1 MTTLQ
6 RVSIALGCIAIAVV
20 LASVANRWLKPHVF
34 GNAQL
39 DQPAARHHATA
50 TVERVESAH
59 EATVLCYTLN
69 SLEDLPAADRGFYET
84 TEAAHTAG
92 HGPRCSSTR
101 EAAARSLRKGAQL
114 DVEFTLGNGG
124 KIAITRV
131 SATGQTL

>member
-6 RVSIALGCIAIAVV
+6 RVSIALGCIALAVV
-20 LASVANRWLKPHVF
+20 LASIANRWLKPHVF
-34 GNAQL
+34 GNLQL
-39 DQPAARHHATA
+39 SQPAARHHATA
-50 TVERVESAH
+50 RIERVESTR

-69 SLEDLPAADRGFYET
+69 TLEDLPAADRSFYET

-92 HGPRCSSTR
+92 HGPRCMTTR
-101 EAAARSLRKGAQL
+101 AAAARSLSKDTLL

-131 SATGQTL
+131 STAGQAL